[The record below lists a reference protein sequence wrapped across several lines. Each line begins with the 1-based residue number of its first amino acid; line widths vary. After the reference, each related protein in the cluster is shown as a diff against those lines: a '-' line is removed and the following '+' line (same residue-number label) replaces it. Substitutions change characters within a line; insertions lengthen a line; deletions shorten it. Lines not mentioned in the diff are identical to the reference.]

1 MNISGEHIERVL
13 SYLNTNVEY
22 ALLRNFEGLPYNN
35 KSRDIDII
43 IDKREFKK
51 HKKGIINAL
60 LNDSWKL
67 FSYLNNGRLITYVC
81 AKMTDGGEVELVQW
95 DFFINTSV
103 HGVILLGAKEMV
115 ASREFNGSLYHVS
128 KDYEFLD
135 KYLYNRSVG
144 APYPQRY
151 LATRSQITSSDVVK
165 QMVKKTF
172 GCSDINIIDQMSG
185 KSLFVKALLQNF
197 CLNPFSAIYNVAR
210 SWFYYIKDF
219 IVSDVAPKIAFTGAD
234 GAGKTTVIDMI
245 QEKIASVYGKATE
258 YLHFRPLLIPNI
270 GEAAHSAGLKK
281 EVDREYDK
289 PHRGA
294 KTGALSS
301 FLRLCY
307 YSVDYVLGYW
317 FKVKPHAKITKVII
331 FDRYFTDVIVD
342 SRRSSIY
349 LNTKF
354 LYGWG
359 KLFIPKMKYN
369 ILLTADPDIILSRK
383 QELDREG
390 IERINT
396 KMEYLAAKKGYY
408 MVMNNGTA
416 EEAVDK
422 ILSIVIDEQHKRNLR
437 RV

>member
-1 MNISGEHIERVL
+1 MLGH
-13 SYLNTNVEY
+13 LNENVEY
-22 ALLRNFEGLPYNN
+22 ALLRNYEGLPYNN

-43 IDKREFKK
+43 IDKCEFKK
-51 HKKGIINAL
+51 HKKSIIEIL
-60 LNDSWKL
+60 LSDGWRL

-81 AKMTDGGEVELVQW
+81 AKIVGDDVEMVQW

-103 HGVILLGAKEMV
+103 HGVILADAKEMV
-115 ASREFNGSLYHVS
+115 ASREFNGVLYHVS
-128 KDYEFLD
+128 KEYEFLD

-144 APYPQRY
+144 APYPEKY
-151 LATRSQITSSDVVK
+151 IATRSQTVSSAVVK
-165 QMVKKTF
+165 GKLKKVF
-172 GCSDINIIDQMSG
+172 GCDDMDKIDKMSG
-185 KSLFVKALLQNF
+185 KVLFAKASLRNF
-197 CLNPFSAIYNVAR
+197 GRNPFFTTYNVAR
-210 SWFYYIKDF
+210 SWVYYFKDF
-219 IVSDVAPKIAFTGAD
+219 IISDVAPKIGFTGAD

-245 QEKIASVYGKATE
+245 QEKISPVYGKCTE

-289 PHRGA
+289 PHRGT
-294 KTGALSS
+294 KTGVLSS

-317 FKVKPHAKITKVII
+317 VKVKPHAKITKVII
-331 FDRYFTDVIVD
+331 FDRYFTDIIAD

-354 LYGWG
+354 LYYWG
-359 KLFIPKMKYN
+359 KLFIPKMRYN
-369 ILLTADPDIILSRK
+369 ILLTATPDIILSRK

-390 IERINT
+390 IVRINT
-396 KMEYLAAKKGYY
+396 KMEYLASKKGYY
-408 MVMNNGTA
+408 LVLNNGTA
-416 EEAVDK
+416 AEAVTK
-422 ILSIVIDEQHKRNLR
+422 IMTIILEGQHKRNLK